1 MKLVLKILK
10 RKLKETLGL
19 NEVNIDLVSIA

>member
-19 NEVNIDLVSIA
+19 NEVNIDLVSIV